1 MVIYIFRHGGE
12 RFFSSV
18 LFEMI
23 KSNPFN
29 REQLRMKFS
38 ESEEDL
44 GKENQKTTQH
54 EKKEVVSNRNSKVKI
69 YNFDNFECMYGKTKK
84 IALVESDIF
93 C

>member
-1 MVIYIFRHGGE
+1 MVINTLRHGGE

-23 KSNPFN
+23 KSNPFI
-29 REQLRMKFS
+29 REQLRMKFL

-54 EKKEVVSNRNSKVKI
+54 EKKRSSI
-69 YNFDNFECMYGKTKK
+69 
-84 IALVESDIF
+84 
-93 C
+93 

>member
-1 MVIYIFRHGGE
+1 MVIYTLRHGGE

-23 KSNPFN
+23 KSNPFI
-29 REQLRMKFS
+29 REQLRLKFL

-54 EKKEVVSNRNSKVKI
+54 EKKRSSI
-69 YNFDNFECMYGKTKK
+69 
-84 IALVESDIF
+84 
-93 C
+93 

>member
-1 MVIYIFRHGGE
+1 MVIYTLRHGGE

-23 KSNPFN
+23 KSNPFI
-29 REQLRMKFS
+29 REQLRIKFL

-54 EKKEVVSNRNSKVKI
+54 EKKRSSI
-69 YNFDNFECMYGKTKK
+69 
-84 IALVESDIF
+84 
-93 C
+93 

>member
-1 MVIYIFRHGGE
+1 MVIYTLRHGGE

-23 KSNPFN
+23 KSNPFI
-29 REQLRMKFS
+29 RDQLRMKFL

-54 EKKEVVSNRNSKVKI
+54 EKKRSSI
-69 YNFDNFECMYGKTKK
+69 
-84 IALVESDIF
+84 
-93 C
+93 

>member
-1 MVIYIFRHGGE
+1 MVIYILRHGGE

-54 EKKEVVSNRNSKVKI
+54 EKNEVVSNRNSKVKI
-69 YNFDNFECMYGKTKK
+69 
-84 IALVESDIF
+84 
-93 C
+93 